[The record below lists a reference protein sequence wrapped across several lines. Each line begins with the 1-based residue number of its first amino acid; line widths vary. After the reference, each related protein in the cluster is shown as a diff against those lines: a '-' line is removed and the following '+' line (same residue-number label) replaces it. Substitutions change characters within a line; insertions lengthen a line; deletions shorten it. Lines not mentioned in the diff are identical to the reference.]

1 MLFKF
6 NNKTRTW
13 KNTTKRGATMKAT
26 EEVKKLQQR
35 YENNQNYIES
45 IKEMHKIQIDEL
57 KAFFQR
63 KLDNKDNY
71 IESIEAYYLRRLT
84 L

>member
-1 MLFKF
+1 
-6 NNKTRTW
+6 
-13 KNTTKRGATMKAT
+13 MKAT
-26 EEVKKLQQR
+26 KEVKKLQQL
-35 YENNQNYIES
+35 YGNNQNYIKS

-71 IESIEAYYLRRLT
+71 IESIEAYYLSRLT